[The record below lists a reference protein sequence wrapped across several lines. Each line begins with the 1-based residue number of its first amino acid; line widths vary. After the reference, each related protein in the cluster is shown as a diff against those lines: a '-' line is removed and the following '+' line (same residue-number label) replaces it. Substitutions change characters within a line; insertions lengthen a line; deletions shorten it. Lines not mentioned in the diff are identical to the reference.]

1 MVTKL
6 KKYDLSVVVPTYNE
20 KENILKLIPSL
31 ERSFKNNK
39 VKGEIV
45 IIDDDSKDKTADTA
59 RKLNKKYRNIVTIQ
73 RKKEKGLASAWFRG
87 YCVARGEYIATIDAD
102 LCHSPKDLMKILN
115 KFPKYDLVIG
125 SRYMKGGSG
134 MQDKSLISILASKLS
149 QITIRLLLGIR
160 QTDTTHSFRAF
171 KKEVFNDIKD
181 QLNVDGN
188 VFQVALLYFTLKKN
202 YKVTEVPITYGKR
215 EYGETKLNVVKEG
228 FKFFTTSLSL
238 FIKYGMLKK
247 K

>member
-1 MVTKL
+1 M
-6 KKYDLSVVVPTYNE
+6 KKYDVSVVVPTYNE

-31 ERSFKNNK
+31 ESSFKNNK
-39 VKGEIV
+39 VKGEII
-45 IIDDDSKDKTADTA
+45 IIDDDSKDETADTA

-87 YCVARGEYIATIDAD
+87 YSVAQGDYIATIDAD
-102 LCHSPKDLMKILN
+102 LCHTPKDLMKILR

-134 MQDKSLISILASKLS
+134 MQDKSIISILASKLA
-149 QITIRLLLGIR
+149 QTTTRLLLGIK
-160 QTDTTHSFRAF
+160 QTDATHSFRVF
-171 KKEVFNDIKD
+171 KKEVFKNIKN
-181 QLNVDGN
+181 QLDVDGN
-188 VFQVALLYFTLKKN
+188 VFQIALLYFALKKN

-215 EYGETKLNVVKEG
+215 EYGETKLNIIKEG
-228 FKFFTTSLSL
+228 LKFFTTLLSL
-238 FIKYGMLKK
+238 FIKYRVLKK